1 MDQEMTSE
9 EILRLANENGTVKNG
24 KWCFTNGQ
32 LLNFVDDILNYYS
45 TIETKVLKD
54 MFDERDKE
62 LLRLQRKLEDLLGK

>member
-9 EILRLANENGTVKNG
+9 EILRLANENGTFKNG

>member
-1 MDQEMTSE
+1 MTSE
-9 EILRLANENGTVKNG
+9 EILRLANENGTFKNG

>member
-1 MDQEMTSE
+1 MTSE
-9 EILRLANENGTVKNG
+9 EILRLANENGTFKNG

-62 LLRLQRKLEDLLGK
+62 LLRLQRKLEDLKGK

>member
-9 EILRLANENGTVKNG
+9 EILRIADENGTVKNG
-24 KWCFTNGQ
+24 KWCFAHLQ